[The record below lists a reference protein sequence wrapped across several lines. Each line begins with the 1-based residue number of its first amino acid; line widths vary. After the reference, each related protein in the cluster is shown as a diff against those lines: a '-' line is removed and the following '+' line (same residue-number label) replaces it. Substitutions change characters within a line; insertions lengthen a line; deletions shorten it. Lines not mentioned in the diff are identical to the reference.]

1 MYIMGITPKNIME
14 INPSIMGVTPSIME
28 INPSIMGVTPSVV
41 SREL

>member
-1 MYIMGITPKNIME
+1 ME